1 MATYTQEDYNELKR
15 AIATGAREVY
25 YSDKRVVFRTLGEMR
40 DILAEMEKEL
50 GISQRATRVLAETNK
65 GL

>member
-1 MATYTQEDYNELKR
+1 MSIYTLEDYQELKK
-15 AIATGAREVY
+15 ALALGVKEVY
-25 YSDKRVVFRTLGEMR
+25 YGDKRTVFRSVAEMR